1 MSPRR
6 RFRGEGI
13 EENGRILECRSHAAT
28 INRRKIMTSA
38 TQKKKPYAPMIL
50 MGVISATLYATL
62 LTQQDIINK
71 YFTLGGL
78 FAFLPIATA
87 LLFSLVHGNFT
98 GSFWT
103 VLGVEASKKKKEV
116 K

>member
-1 MSPRR
+1 
-6 RFRGEGI
+6 
-13 EENGRILECRSHAAT
+13 
-28 INRRKIMTSA
+28 MTSN

-50 MGVISATLYATL
+50 MGVISAALYATL
-62 LTQQDIINK
+62 LTQQDVISR

-87 LLFSLVHGNFT
+87 LLFSFVHGNFT

-103 VLGVEASKKKKEV
+103 VLGVEASKTKKEV

>member
-1 MSPRR
+1 MAEKP
-6 RFRGEGI
+6 
-13 EENGRILECRSHAAT
+13 
-28 INRRKIMTSA
+28 
-38 TQKKKPYAPMIL
+38 QKKKPYAPMIL

-87 LLFSLVHGNFT
+87 LLFSFVHGNFT

-103 VLGVEASKKKKEV
+103 VLGVEASKKKTEV

>member
-1 MSPRR
+1 
-6 RFRGEGI
+6 
-13 EENGRILECRSHAAT
+13 
-28 INRRKIMTSA
+28 MTSKP
-38 TQKKKPYAPMIL
+38 QKKKPYAPMIL
-50 MGVISATLYATL
+50 MGVISVILYATL
-62 LTQQDIINK
+62 LTQQDVVNK
-71 YFTLGGL
+71 YFTLGGA

-87 LLFSLVHGNFT
+87 LLFSFVHGNFT